1 MLSLWVD
8 FSVGVYLLKL
18 NIENFDK
25 MSGICS
31 KLTIKTTKHQKKW
44 NLFKVGKLQWR
55 RSVAFVVNFE
65 HILHITLVSPLL
77 TLSKSIQAGL
87 ISFFEAMPSGERIT
101 VRLQPM
107 QVIYHSLELNFLLI
121 NKSWEQKNHTQN
133 RNNVGFSSSTIKT
146 PHQLETII
154 VLPEFFMLTSNKLCS
169 FYSLSKYVL
178 KVKTRT
184 LSVTLNTFWFV
195 LQLVCWEG
203 GELALFI

>member
-8 FSVGVYLLKL
+8 FSVGIYLLKL

-25 MSGICS
+25 MGGICS
-31 KLTIKTTKHQKKW
+31 KLTIKTIKHQKKW

-55 RSVAFVVNFE
+55 RSVAFIVNFE
-65 HILHITLVSPLL
+65 HILQIILVSPLL

-87 ISFFEAMPSGERIT
+87 ISMPSGKRIT
-101 VRLQPM
+101 ARFQPM

-121 NKSWEQKNHTQN
+121 NKSWEQKNYAQN

-154 VLPEFFMLTSNKLCS
+154 VLPELFMLTSNKLCS
-169 FYSLSKYVL
+169 FYSLGKYVL
-178 KVKTRT
+178 KVKART